1 MAAAAQQAPERAG
14 PVARGEGGVKRA
26 VNKLLTFW
34 TKMSND
40 WIFNWSAMLAYVF
53 LTSIFSILLVIIS
66 LGGLILSF
74 ISPENRS
81 ALEASLANSL
91 PGGEA
96 GYGGQVVTAATATL
110 RQNAGIGLAI
120 GIVLAV
126 VSGSGLFIALENVF
140 GVIFRL
146 RGRNTFHQRL
156 MAIGMLLLYVVLVP
170 LIVLASVL
178 PPLVLRALD
187 IGTSNPV
194 GGFLIQAAGLGV
206 SLLVGVVLFG
216 AIYIIVP
223 NRPVRLREVWIGTLV
238 ASALLVLY
246 EMLFPIYESM
256 FLRPGNLGST
266 VGFAVVI
273 LAFFYY
279 LAFILLLG
287 AEINSWIAG
296 QRQTAAPIDAILHEV
311 QAHNTTR
318 GAAGP
323 TAGDPS
329 EDLQEHRGAAAMR
342 DTAAAIRHE
351 RREHEGDALPPKYA
365 ESGVTGS
372 GYAIEGDG
380 IAEQL
385 ANISDEFER
394 GKHGDDSRVARG
406 FDQAETIAKWQERPS
421 RTREQRAPHT
431 PPEQQAVLKED
442 ERVHAEL
449 AGRRAE
455 LASAPKLDT
464 RGRNAVLAL
473 IAAGVVAV
481 AGALRFLDVLV
492 AGSEDQKER
501 RPRAMD

>member
-1 MAAAAQQAPERAG
+1 
-14 PVARGEGGVKRA
+14 V
-26 VNKLLTFW
+26 
-34 TKMSND
+34 
-40 WIFNWSAMLAYVF
+40 
-53 LTSIFSILLVIIS
+53 
-66 LGGLILSF
+66 
-74 ISPENRS
+74 
-81 ALEASLANSL
+81 
-91 PGGEA
+91 
-96 GYGGQVVTAATATL
+96 
-110 RQNAGIGLAI
+110 
-120 GIVLAV
+120 
-126 VSGSGLFIALENVF
+126 
-140 GVIFRL
+140 
-146 RGRNTFHQRL
+146 
-156 MAIGMLLLYVVLVP
+156 
-170 LIVLASVL
+170 
-178 PPLVLRALD
+178 
-187 IGTSNPV
+187 
-194 GGFLIQAAGLGV
+194 
-206 SLLVGVVLFG
+206 
-216 AIYIIVP
+216 
-223 NRPVRLREVWIGTLV
+223 RPREVWIGTLV

-287 AEINSWIAG
+287 AEINSWIVG

-372 GYAIEGDG
+372 GYSIEDEGT
-380 IAEQL
+380 AEQL
-385 ANISDEFER
+385 ANISDEFKR
-394 GKHGDDSRVARG
+394 GKHGDDSRVAQG
-406 FDQAETIAKWQERPS
+406 FDQAETIAKRQEKPS
-421 RTREQRAPHT
+421 RTPEQRAPHTPPEQRAPHT
-431 PPEQQAVLKED
+431 PPEQQAEHKAD